1 MLNKLLNEVVLSIV
15 GKSAEEIVEPLN
27 SNKHVNE
34 FILAKKLEIT
44 INQTRNILYKIADY
58 GLVSSIRKKD
68 KKKGWYT
75 YYWKFEIL
83 KCLEYLKELWTKEKE
98 KIQSEV
104 ELRKSKMFYVC
115 ESCDLEYDEDQAL
128 LMDFTCDECGKIF
141 SVKNNSKMIKDYEK
155 VLLKIEDKLKIV
167 GSEIEKEHA
176 KLGKKRG
183 AELKKEEKEKE
194 MKKAENRRKRKAE
207 KEAKKKTEKKVQKI
221 SEKKSKKTKK
231 ISKKKPSKGKTKS
244 KKKPVQKKVK
254 AKKSSHK
261 KVVKKKTK
269 RKK

>member
-1 MLNKLLNEVVLSIV
+1 MLNKLLNEVVVSTV
-15 GKSAEEIVEPLN
+15 GKSAEEIVEPLS

-34 FILAKKLEIT
+34 FILAKKLGIT

-98 KIQSEV
+98 KIQNEV

-128 LMDFTCDECGKIF
+128 LMDFTCDECGRIF
-141 SVKNNSKMIKDYEK
+141 SVKNSSKIIKDFEK
-155 VLLKIEDKLKIV
+155 VLLKIEEKLKV
-167 GSEIEKEHA
+167 VEVEIEKEQA

-183 AELKKEEKEKE
+183 AELRKEEKEKE
-194 MKKAENRRKRKAE
+194 KKKAENRIKRKAD
-207 KEAKKKTEKKVQKI
+207 KEARNKAEKKVKKI
-221 SEKKSKKTKK
+221 AGKKPKKPKKAVKKKSLKTKTKK
-231 ISKKKPSKGKTKS
+231 TPSKKPRIKKTSSKKLVKKKTKS
-244 KKKPVQKKVK
+244 KK
-254 AKKSSHK
+254 
-261 KVVKKKTK
+261 
-269 RKK
+269 